1 MADAAVR
8 PSPAPMVPLRRSLAL
23 LLCAAGLACTGE
35 QVLLPATPPT
45 VAGATWYLHTV
56 NDTTLP
62 ATISARGIGVVLE
75 QIILDSAAIT
85 VDTTGRWE
93 QRAWMRVFLSGVLD
107 RTETLV
113 DQGTWIAAADAYTLT
128 STVRAPRTIALIAL
142 DSSTIRTAERFPSHL
157 TAPLTTGT
165 YRRTRP

>member
-1 MADAAVR
+1 VADAAVR
-8 PSPAPMVPLRRSLAL
+8 PSPAPMVPIRRSLAL

-35 QVLLPATPPT
+35 QVLLPTTPPT
-45 VAGATWYLHTV
+45 VAGTTWYLHAV

-62 ATISARGIGVVLE
+62 ATVSARGIGVVLE
-75 QIILDSAAIT
+75 QIVLDSAAIT
-85 VDTTGRWE
+85 IDTTGRWE

-113 DQGTWIAAADAYTLT
+113 DQGTWTAAADTYTLT
-128 STVRAPRTIALIAL
+128 SAVRAPRTVALIAL
-142 DSSTIRTAERFPSHL
+142 DASTVRTAERFPSHL

>member
-1 MADAAVR
+1 
-8 PSPAPMVPLRRSLAL
+8 MVPIRRSLAL

-35 QVLLPATPPT
+35 QVLLPTTPPT
-45 VAGATWYLHTV
+45 VAGATWYLHAV

-62 ATISARGIGVVLE
+62 ATVSARGIGVVLE
-75 QIILDSAAIT
+75 QIVLDSAAIT
-85 VDTTGRWE
+85 IDTTGRWE

-113 DQGTWIAAADAYTLT
+113 DHGTWITAGGASTLT
-128 STVRAPRTIALIAL
+128 STVRAPRTIALVAL
-142 DSSTIRTAERFPSHL
+142 DATTVRTTERFPSHL